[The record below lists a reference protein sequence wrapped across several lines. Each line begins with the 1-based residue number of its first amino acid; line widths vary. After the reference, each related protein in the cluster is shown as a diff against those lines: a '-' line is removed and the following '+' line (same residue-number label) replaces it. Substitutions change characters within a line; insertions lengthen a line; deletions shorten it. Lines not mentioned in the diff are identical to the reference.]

1 MNLMNLK
8 QNKEASTRECR
19 ENKEKLYY
27 TFKSKDI

>member
-8 QNKEASTRECR
+8 QNKEVFIRECR

-27 TFKSKDI
+27 IFKFKDI